1 MATTSTHRLK
11 RLQGAVD
18 RLRKRAEATLLE
30 LRAHAVRL
38 ERERDALY
46 AATSGVGAL
55 SFYVDLLARRMGA
68 LEGALSQNQAAQETA
83 VKAVREQ
90 EQRLKMIE
98 RLSVAAEVQER
109 REEERKA
116 LEDWLDTVRQASEKL
131 HGPP

>member
-1 MATTSTHRLK
+1 MA
-11 RLQGAVD
+11 
-18 RLRKRAEATLLE
+18 
-30 LRAHAVRL
+30 
-38 ERERDALY
+38 
-46 AATSGVGAL
+46 
-55 SFYVDLLARRMGA
+55 A